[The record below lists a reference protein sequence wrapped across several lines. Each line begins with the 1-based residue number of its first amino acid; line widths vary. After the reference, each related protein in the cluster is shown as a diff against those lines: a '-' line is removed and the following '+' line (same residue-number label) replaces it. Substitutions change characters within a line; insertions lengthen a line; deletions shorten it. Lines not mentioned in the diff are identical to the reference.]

1 MSRTYQIAINL
12 LDPVKGHPIQTWEFD
27 DRVVIRIGRGDANDV
42 VIGDP
47 LVSRAH
53 AELSLDSSGVWR
65 IVSMGRN
72 GTWVDG
78 ERVSDNHSIRHGMI
92 MQLGSNG
99 PWVEFRE
106 DRRPLR
112 SGETI
117 MGWDASSLSLPQV
130 DDEVTQAEVRKIA
143 DGETFKDLQKQAQ
156 EMKRT
161 REERERN

>member
-1 MSRTYQIAINL
+1 MIALNL
-12 LDPVKGHPIQTWEFD
+12 LDPVKGHAIQTWEFD
-27 DRVVIRIGRGDANDV
+27 DRFVVRIGRGDANDV

-47 LVSRAH
+47 LVSRIH
-53 AELSLDSSGVWR
+53 AELSLDASGVWR

-78 ERVSDNHSIRHGMI
+78 ERVSDGLSIRHGMI

-106 DRRPLR
+106 DRHPFR

-117 MGWDASSLSLPQV
+117 MSCDRDPSALSMPQV
-130 DDEVTQAEVRKIA
+130 DIEVTQAEVNRIA
-143 DGETFKDLQKQAQ
+143 DGESFKDLQKQAQ
-156 EMKRT
+156 ELRRT
-161 REERERN
+161 REKRDLG